1 MRKRTNAEIKAYV
14 EGYSKCFG
22 DFVKSINT
30 SGNLSDAINKM
41 YQLMTAVNNAIPKEG
56 ENNDL

>member
-30 SGNLSDAINKM
+30 SKSITDAINNM
-41 YQLMTAVNNAIPKEG
+41 YLLMTAVNNAIPKEG